1 MRDGGG
7 RTLGGVNDKARL
19 RPSGQDITCG
29 KIPDDASS
37 RHSLRRRLSRA
48 AHLASAPPRTCPPR
62 DLRLM
67 SKLFDKVKGATG
79 SESEKAV
86 IEATLHT
93 AREPPPEKYV
103 RRTSPSHRTDGCSA
117 ARPRS
122 HLNSF
127 SCAPPL
133 LTPQAS
139 CWAAPTVR
147 ILSSPLRSRSASMS
161 STGRCHSRVLP
172 SDALIRSQIV
182 LKALIVTHVLTR
194 EGDLQFTAEMLVYA
208 DKFRCACR
216 PSITS
221 AIFSY
226 PTRSGYPIRHRVHAV
241 TVLLCSLLALRST
254 RGRRGAR
261 CTFARCN
268 LT

>member
-1 MRDGGG
+1 MPSRSTRSIRREAGRAQTHSGVQKHLTRTTQARNKHTTHCGNGTIKNTPSSVSQAQRRESASDKLAGENTITNTRRRTEEDAELVGGGVTDGGGGDGELRDGMDGHWAAQVGVRDCPRHALATESPRLALRIGCAASGQDAQGERGMRDGGG

-19 RPSGQDITCG
+19 RPSGQDITRG

-37 RHSLRRRLSRA
+37 RHSLSRA

-122 HLNSF
+122 H
-127 SCAPPL
+127 
-133 LTPQAS
+133 
-139 CWAAPTVR
+139 
-147 ILSSPLRSRSASMS
+147 
-161 STGRCHSRVLP
+161 
-172 SDALIRSQIV
+172 
-182 LKALIVTHVLTR
+182 
-194 EGDLQFTAEMLVYA
+194 
-208 DKFRCACR
+208 
-216 PSITS
+216 
-221 AIFSY
+221 
-226 PTRSGYPIRHRVHAV
+226 
-241 TVLLCSLLALRST
+241 
-254 RGRRGAR
+254 
-261 CTFARCN
+261 
-268 LT
+268 